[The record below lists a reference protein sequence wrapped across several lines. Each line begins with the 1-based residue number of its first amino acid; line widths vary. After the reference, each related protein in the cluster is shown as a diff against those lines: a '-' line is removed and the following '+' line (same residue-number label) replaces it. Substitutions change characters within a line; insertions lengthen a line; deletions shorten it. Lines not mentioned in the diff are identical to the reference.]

1 MLEACVDVLTL
12 STTIPPVPLAAFTAW
27 ETAEGN
33 AEVMSKDM
41 TQPAAPVHAPGLR
54 LWFATLRKSH
64 SLLVPVLKI
73 SVSGEQSAVP
83 LTSVNELPSMVP
95 FITPELLNPM
105 RYSVARCVAFLPQ
118 V

>member
-41 TQPAAPVHAPGLR
+41 MHPAVPVHAPGLR

-64 SLLVPVLKI
+64 SLLVPLLKI
-73 SVSGEQSAVP
+73 SVSGEQAAAP
-83 LTSVNELPSMVP
+83 PASVKELPSVVP
-95 FITPELLNPM
+95 FMTPELLNPM
-105 RYSVARCVAFLPQ
+105 RYSVATFEAFLPQ
-118 V
+118 A